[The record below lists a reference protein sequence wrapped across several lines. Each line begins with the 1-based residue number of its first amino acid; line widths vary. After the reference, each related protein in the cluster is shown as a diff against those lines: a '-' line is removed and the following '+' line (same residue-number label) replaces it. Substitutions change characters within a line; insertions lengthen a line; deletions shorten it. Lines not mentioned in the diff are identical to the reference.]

1 MLRVV
6 ECSVLAADG
15 ENDRMDM
22 QAVFGAIDVPLI
34 RILCWGVLIGLLGGG
49 WLLMVCVRG
58 IGKNPKATYWK
69 SVGAVALAGF
79 SSCLVLILAA
89 KIVTEAGFDYPQ
101 LVVPAVFVFGAAV
114 VLCLPIWVGTIKFMF
129 SVSRGRAILTCL
141 PVLALAAIG
150 VCLQTVPMGYTC
162 VYRPQ
167 LPVRIR
173 SLDDGATIY
182 KLSAT
187 GNKYYPGQDPEG
199 IGALETGASPEK
211 YPNCQNAGSAL
222 LARYLFTDPNG
233 VFPVSWYGQFEKDML
248 GTVAGVPGT
257 LVDFRDPP
265 MAILYFPARLDKRT
279 GKERFVLADNARYLN
294 SDNCPQDANKILAQW
309 DASSGTFLIVTA
321 GPSGKYFTK
330 DSDCN
335 VEKK

>member
-1 MLRVV
+1 
-6 ECSVLAADG
+6 
-15 ENDRMDM
+15 MDM
-22 QAVFGAIDVPLI
+22 HAVFGVIDLPPV
-34 RILCWGVLIGLLGGG
+34 RSLCWAAFIGLLGGG
-49 WLLMVCVRG
+49 LLLMVCARG
-58 IGKNPKATYWK
+58 GGKNPKATYWK
-69 SVGAVALAGF
+69 SVGVVALAGLF
-79 SSCLVLILAA
+79 SCLAFISAA
-89 KIVTEAGFDYPQ
+89 KIVTETGFDYPR

-114 VLCLPIWVGTIKFMF
+114 VLCLPIWVGAIRFMF

-141 PVLALAAIG
+141 PVLSLTAIG
-150 VCLQTVPMGYTC
+150 VCIQTVPMGYTC

-211 YPNCQNAGSAL
+211 YPNCKNAGSAL

-279 GKERFVLADNARYLN
+279 GTMRFVLADNARYLN
-294 SDNCPQDANKILAQW
+294 SDNCPQDANTILAKW
-309 DASSGTFLIVTA
+309 GASRGTFLIVVA
-321 GPSGKYFTK
+321 GPSGKYFAK
-330 DSDCN
+330 D
-335 VEKK
+335 